1 MASSGHEDYV
11 SDEQVGMKTSEK
23 KPTAGSSAWKQ
34 QQHDKRTPPPDAG
47 SKRQR
52 TSSPEEEEMVAT
64 GVGDSEDTG
73 EATFRM
79 NAKAF
84 WLTYSGLYRG
94 ELDHQ
99 RILAMLLSKG
109 NLAEYS
115 IGCERHKEESVG
127 DPDKDEHFHVYVA
140 FENKKNIK
148 SPRYFDMLG
157 DGTYGSRRL
166 HCTIM
171 SCKTKQDRINRINYT
186 MKEDTNPLQKL
197 NGPLGGAMSRQE
209 TYHELNRMVDEGE
222 SIQECMAMVRS
233 NQPEEYFKFGDRI
246 EARLT
251 ALARSGSDEKEYSLK
266 QYRGITDGESAK
278 LDLSKSVIL
287 WGASGKGKT
296 DFAMA
301 QGKHPLLV
309 QTWCDLKK
317 IKKGVTDLLVFDEMA
332 MTKDLTP
339 QMWIFL
345 LDTLQNRTFAK
356 QNGAHVLYGSA
367 TIWKGIKRIFVT
379 NVAPPDEPDELHPL
393 ICGGDCG
400 DATIKVAIRRRYR
413 VIGPVMRMMATPAS
427 SFARLVSK
435 ALEKDA
441 QDKAPVDDSDAEDVE
456 TTVSH
461 ASTLSQNLIAYAR
474 AYREE
479 SGVPLPR
486 APPALDDGFW

>member
-23 KPTAGSSAWKQ
+23 KPTAGHAAGSSAWKQ

-52 TSSPEEEEMVAT
+52 TSSLEEQEEEMVAA
-64 GVGDSEDTG
+64 GVGNSEDTG

-157 DGTYGSRRL
+157 NGTYGSRRL

-186 MKEDTNPLQKL
+186 MKEDFSPLQKL

-209 TYHELNRMVDEGE
+209 TYHELNRMIAGGDSVED
-222 SIQECMAMVRS
+222 CMAMVRE

-251 ALARSGSDEKEYSLK
+251 ALTRTGCDEKEYSLK
-266 QYRGITDGESAK
+266 QYRGITDSESAK

-287 WGASGKGKT
+287 WG
-296 DFAMA
+296 
-301 QGKHPLLV
+301 Q
-309 QTWCDLKK
+309 
-317 IKKGVTDLLVFDEMA
+317 
-332 MTKDLTP
+332 
-339 QMWIFL
+339 
-345 LDTLQNRTFAK
+345 R
-356 QNGAHVLYGSA
+356 
-367 TIWKGIKRIFVT
+367 
-379 NVAPPDEPDELHPL
+379 
-393 ICGGDCG
+393 
-400 DATIKVAIRRRYR
+400 
-413 VIGPVMRMMATPAS
+413 
-427 SFARLVSK
+427 
-435 ALEKDA
+435 
-441 QDKAPVDDSDAEDVE
+441 
-456 TTVSH
+456 
-461 ASTLSQNLIAYAR
+461 
-474 AYREE
+474 
-479 SGVPLPR
+479 
-486 APPALDDGFW
+486 